1 VLLHDL
7 LHESGSIYVHLDWH
21 TVHYCRIVLDEIF
34 GQERMRNE
42 LVWGYHRFG
51 VGQQKQFTRAHDTI
65 LWYSKGEGWTFNL
78 DKIRVP
84 YSQKT
89 LDNFKG
95 GIGGS
100 GFGAG
105 ELNEKGKIPEDHM
118 VIAPAYKSLNE
129 VLPYPTQK
137 PEALLERIMK
147 ATSNENDFVL
157 DCFCGSGT
165 TAAVAEKLGRRWIAC
180 DLSRFAIHTTR
191 KRLLSIPNVRPFIVQ
206 NLGKYERQM
215 WAGSEFG
222 EGSGEKAAE
231 RQRAYIDFILKLAN
245 ATPLHGYTWLH
256 GVKVISLAIAWQFF
270 NAVAE
275 ARDDF
280 AKTFLLIAP
289 NVIVFERLRTD
300 FEGGRIFRTDPIV
313 PPEMEIFWR
322 DFQCYMRGEG
332 ERASSLG
339 ALYLTNVQQFYERQ
353 NGGQDEPEEMTSVLG
368 PKPPAQASGVED
380 FGKRIIDRSGPAVVL
395 NDEAHHTHDEESEWN
410 KFIRGLHAEVSGG
423 LAAQLDFTATPR
435 HSKGQLFSWTVYDY
449 PLKQAIIDNVVK
461 RPLKGI
467 AQGITEQ
474 RSDVAST
481 RYQAYLAAGVE
492 RWKEYR
498 EQLTALGKKPVLFV
512 MMNDTAEADDVGDW
526 LRKKYPSEFGG
537 DKLRIIHTDKSGE
550 VSKKQLEEAR
560 RLCREIDHEK
570 SPINC
575 IVSVM
580 MLREG
585 WDVQSV
591 TVIVGLR
598 PYTSKANILPE
609 QTVGRGLRLMFRG
622 ASGYIERVD
631 VIGNKTFIDFV
642 EQLERE
648 EDIQLETFKI
658 GEKVSI
664 ITIAPDPKKND
675 KDIAIPVL
683 TPILTRKKSLAEEIT
698 ELDVS
703 ALTCPVLPR
712 KQDDAAAKTFR
723 YEGYDII
730 TLQKLI
736 EREYSIPE
744 PQTAEEVIGYYARRI
759 AQDVKLPS
767 QFSALAPKVREFL
780 DTKAFGGPVTLN
792 EPAMIKAISSNVAQ
806 YVTVKTFV
814 EALRKMVIA
823 ELEPQL
829 LHAGR
834 PLSETPP
841 FPWSRAT
848 YAADKCIFNLV
859 PCDNEFE
866 KEFAQFLQ
874 KAPDVQRFAKLPEQ
888 FGFAIEYTDSVG
900 NLRYSEP
907 DFVVLTGDRIHY
919 IVETKGLE
927 DTNVANKDRAA
938 QLWCE
943 NTTRLAGTP
952 WAYLKV
958 LQVAYKQLQPTQFE
972 DLLVLDQKKFL

>member
-1 VLLHDL
+1 MARKRKQDFDQLSLLEARVSTAPLVPGIREKLKAWRDGGYKGISDTTRIL
-7 LHESGSIYVHLDWH
+7 LNYWFHTDHRLPNGRKFTYHYFQQEAVETLIYLYEVA
-21 TVHYCRIVLDEIF
+21 EI
-34 GQERMRNE
+34 RR
-42 LVWGYHRFG
+42 H
-51 VGQQKQFTRAHDTI
+51 
-65 LWYSKGEGWTFNL
+65 
-78 DKIRVP
+78 
-84 YSQKT
+84 KT
-89 LDNFKG
+89 LVETFATRSDVRLLRYDDFARYCVKMAT
-95 GIGGS
+95 GS
-100 GFGAG
+100 G
-105 ELNEKGKIPEDHM
+105 KTKVM
-118 VIAPAYKSLNE
+118 
-129 VLPYPTQK
+129 
-137 PEALLERIMK
+137 AL
-147 ATSNENDFVL
+147 V
-157 DCFCGSGT
+157 
-165 TAAVAEKLGRRWIAC
+165 
-180 DLSRFAIHTTR
+180 
-191 KRLLSIPNVRPFIVQ
+191 
-206 NLGKYERQM
+206 
-215 WAGSEFG
+215 
-222 EGSGEKAAE
+222 
-231 RQRAYIDFILKLAN
+231 
-245 ATPLHGYTWLH
+245 
-256 GVKVISLAIAWQFF
+256 IAWQFF
-270 NAVAE
+270 NAAAE

-300 FEGGRIFRTDPIV
+300 FEGGRIFRVDPVI
-313 PPEMEIFWR
+313 PPELEIFWR
-322 DFQCYMRGEG
+322 DFQYYMRGEG

-353 NGGQDEPEEMTSVLG
+353 SREQDEPEELTAVLG
-368 PKPPAQASGVED
+368 PIPPTQTSAIED
-380 FGKRIIDRSGPAVVL
+380 FGYRIIDRGGPVVIL

-410 KFIRGLHAEVSGG
+410 KVIRGFHADVSGG
-423 LAAQLDFTATPR
+423 LGAQFDFTATPR

-474 RSDVAST
+474 RSDIAST

-498 EQLTALGKKPVLFV
+498 EQLMPLGKKPVLFV
-512 MMNDTAEADDVGDW
+512 MMNDTGEADDVGDW
-526 LRKKYPSEFGG
+526 LRKKYPAEFGAE
-537 DKLRIIHTDKSGE
+537 KLQIIHTDRSGE
-550 VSKKQLEEAR
+550 VSKKSLEVAR
-560 RLCREIDHEK
+560 KAVREVDDEK

-585 WDVQSV
+585 WDVQGV

-631 VIGNKTFIDFV
+631 VIGNKTFIQFV

-664 ITIAPDPKKND
+664 ITIAPDPTKLD
-675 KDIAIPVL
+675 KDIAIPRLSPV
-683 TPILTRKKSLAEEIT
+683 LTRKKSLAEEIAD
-698 ELDVS
+698 LDVT
-703 ALTCPVLPR
+703 AFTCPVLPR
-712 KQDDAAAKTFR
+712 KQDDAVAKTFR
-723 YEGYDII
+723 YEGYDLI
-730 TLQKLI
+730 TLQKLV
-736 EREYSIPE
+736 ERDYTIPE

-780 DTKAFGGPVTLN
+780 ETKAFGGPVRLN

-814 EALRKMVIA
+814 EALRKLVIS

-829 LHAGR
+829 LHAGWA
-834 PLSETPP
+834 LSETAP
-841 FPWSRAT
+841 FPWSRPT
-848 YAADKCIFNLV
+848 LAADNCIFNLV
-859 PCDNEFE
+859 PCHNEFE

-874 KAPDVQRFAKLPEQ
+874 RAQDVQRFAKLPEQ
-888 FGFAIEYTDSVG
+888 FGFAIEYTDNAV
-900 NLRYSEP
+900 NLRYYEP
-907 DFVVLTGDRIHY
+907 DFVVLTRDGMHY

-938 QLWCE
+938 KLWCE
-943 NTTRLAGTP
+943 NATRLTGKP

-958 LQVAYKQLQPTQFE
+958 LQTAYKQLQPTEFE
-972 DLLVLDQKKFL
+972 DLFVLGQGELFARNRSIPELSVVALRHPVECKGCVLPQGGKGTVVHVYRDGEHYEVEFAEPFPCTITLRRDDIHPE

>member
-1 VLLHDL
+1 
-7 LHESGSIYVHLDWH
+7 
-21 TVHYCRIVLDEIF
+21 
-34 GQERMRNE
+34 M
-42 LVWGYHRFG
+42 
-51 VGQQKQFTRAHDTI
+51 
-65 LWYSKGEGWTFNL
+65 
-78 DKIRVP
+78 
-84 YSQKT
+84 
-89 LDNFKG
+89 
-95 GIGGS
+95 
-100 GFGAG
+100 
-105 ELNEKGKIPEDHM
+105 
-118 VIAPAYKSLNE
+118 
-129 VLPYPTQK
+129 
-137 PEALLERIMK
+137 
-147 ATSNENDFVL
+147 
-157 DCFCGSGT
+157 
-165 TAAVAEKLGRRWIAC
+165 
-180 DLSRFAIHTTR
+180 
-191 KRLLSIPNVRPFIVQ
+191 
-206 NLGKYERQM
+206 
-215 WAGSEFG
+215 
-222 EGSGEKAAE
+222 
-231 RQRAYIDFILKLAN
+231 
-245 ATPLHGYTWLH
+245 
-256 GVKVISLAIAWQFF
+256 
-270 NAVAE
+270 
-275 ARDDF
+275 
-280 AKTFLLIAP
+280 
-289 NVIVFERLRTD
+289 
-300 FEGGRIFRTDPIV
+300 
-313 PPEMEIFWR
+313 PPELQIFWH

-339 ALYLTNVQQFYERQ
+339 ALYLTNVQQLYERQ
-353 NGGQDEPEEMTSVLG
+353 NGGQDEPEELAAVLG
-368 PKPPAQASGVED
+368 PKPPAQTSGIED
-380 FGKRIIDRSGPAVVL
+380 FETRIIDRGGPVVVL

-410 KFIRGLHAEVSGG
+410 RVIRGLHAEAPGG

-435 HSKGQLFSWTVYDY
+435 HSKGQLFSWTVFDY

-481 RYQAYLAAGVE
+481 RYEAYLVAGVE

-498 EQLTALGKKPVLFV
+498 KQLAPLGKKPVLFV
-512 MMNDTAEADDVGDW
+512 MMNDTAEADDIGDW

-537 DKLRIIHTDKSGE
+537 EKLLIIHTDRSGDVLKKDLDIARKASRE
-550 VSKKQLEEAR
+550 V
-560 RLCREIDHEK
+560 DDEK

-575 IVSVM
+575 IVSVL

-622 ASGYIERVD
+622 HSGYTERVD

-658 GEKVSI
+658 GEKVTI
-664 ITIAPDPKKND
+664 ITIAPDPQKMD
-675 KDIAIPVL
+675 KDTAIPVL
-683 TPILTRKKSLAEEIT
+683 SPILTRKKSLAEEIAG
-698 ELDVS
+698 LDVT
-703 ALTCPVLPR
+703 AFNCPVLPR
-712 KQDDAAAKTFR
+712 KQDDFVAKTFR
-723 YEGYDII
+723 YEGYDLI
-730 TLQKLI
+730 TLQKEI
-736 EREYSIPE
+736 ERDYTIPE

-780 DTKAFGGPVTLN
+780 KIKAFGGPVELS
-792 EPAMIKAISSNVAQ
+792 EPIMIKAISSNVAQ
-806 YVTVKTFV
+806 YVTVKTFA
-814 EALRKMVIA
+814 EALRKLVIS

-848 YAADKCIFNLV
+848 LAADKCIFTLV

-866 KEFAQFLQ
+866 KEFAKFLQ
-874 KAPDVQRFAKLPEQ
+874 TAPDVQRFSKLPEQ
-888 FGFAIEYTDSVG
+888 FAFTIEYTDSVG
-900 NLRYSEP
+900 NLRYYEP
-907 DFVVLTGDRIHY
+907 DFVVLTGDGTHY

-943 NTTRLAGTP
+943 NTTRLAGKP

-958 LQVAYKQLQPTQFE
+958 LQSAFKQLQPTRFE
-972 DLLVLDQKKFL
+972 DLFVLGHGRLL